1 MITLYETTLSDRLL
15 PMTLANKI
23 TVTRLL
29 LIPVFIL
36 FSAYYSK
43 SVESGQENMNF
54 RIGALIVFA
63 LASLSD
69 ALDGYIARN
78 FNQSTK
84 LGRVLD
90 PVAGQIAAA
99 FRCDHPVG
107 FALACRSSIMV
118 RRARHRERHPHCD
131 RRDYD
136 SLHRWK
142 CENGSTFHE
151 QNLHLLT
158 VKLRLLGFSRLL
170 ERRCSSVA
178 LRYSDLAGS
187 GVYLPFGMAIRGR
200 RNSPTQ
206 SIGSYHSRQRCLVNA
221 SQKLQSLV
229 APTSAS
235 PLYSIDS
242 PAAALR
248 SFTINLA

>member
-1 MITLYETTLSDRLL
+1 
-15 PMTLANKI
+15 MTLANKI

-90 PVAGQIAAA
+90 PVA
-99 FRCDHPVG
+99 D
-107 FALACRSSIMV
+107 
-118 RRARHRERHPHCD
+118 
-131 RRDYD
+131 
-136 SLHRWK
+136 K
-142 CENGSTFHE
+142 
-151 QNLHLLT
+151 LL
-158 VKLRLLGFSRLL
+158 LL
-170 ERRCSSVA
+170 
-178 LRYSDLAGS
+178 S
-187 GVYLPFGMAIRGR
+187 GVITLSVSYWHAGLP
-200 RNSPTQ
+200 
-206 SIGSYHSRQRCLVNA
+206 L
-221 SQKLQSLV
+221 
-229 APTSAS
+229 
-235 PLYSIDS
+235 
-242 PAAALR
+242 
-248 SFTINLA
+248 